1 MESIDSSGD
10 DRTIQ
15 NLTNN
20 LSTISALLDDPQA
33 HGLSGELM
41 LTSGT
46 IRLATARDEERRNM
60 VSHAQFFSSAT
71 YIYNF
76 INRSTIGNSTTNDS
90 EEIRRLREAYERLKA
105 LAVEPQ
111 PTHVQRNEVNNGAT
125 SHQFIGRHQ
134 NNNTGGGFQ
143 LNGNTTGNTGHFYQG
158 NGQSGSPNTQV

>member
-1 MESIDSSGD
+1 
-10 DRTIQ
+10 
-15 NLTNN
+15 
-20 LSTISALLDDPQA
+20 
-33 HGLSGELM
+33 
-41 LTSGT
+41 
-46 IRLATARDEERRNM
+46 M
-60 VSHAQFFSSAT
+60 VSHVSWFLSYLQDYQTTATPPQAQFFSSAT